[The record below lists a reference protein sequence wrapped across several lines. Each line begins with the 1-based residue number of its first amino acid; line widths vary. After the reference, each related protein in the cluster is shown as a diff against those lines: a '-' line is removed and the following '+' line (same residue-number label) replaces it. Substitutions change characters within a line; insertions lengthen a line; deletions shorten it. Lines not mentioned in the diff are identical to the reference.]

1 MKIKKNLVL
10 LGMMG
15 VGKTRIG
22 KYVAKKLKLIFLT
35 LIKPLTKIFIFIAV
49 IMVII
54 FIVGNL
60 ELPTPSKII
69 KQEIPNEKLEIVK

>member
-1 MKIKKNLVL
+1 MQIYR
-10 LGMMG
+10 
-15 VGKTRIG
+15 KTRRSFTG
-22 KYVAKKLKLIFLT
+22 T
-35 LIKPLTKIFIFIAV
+35 LIKPLAKVFIFIAV

-69 KQEIPNEKLEIVK
+69 KQEIPNEKFEIIK